1 MTSNT
6 RDAGPG
12 RSGTVPADA
21 PARPFVVGIGG
32 TTRANSSSER
42 VVRSVLAVAEAAGA
56 ATEHFGADR
65 IELPM
70 YAPERPG
77 RTPAATELVAAIRR
91 ADGLVIASP
100 GYHGGVSGLVKN
112 ALDYAEDLRDDAR
125 PYLDGRAV
133 GCIACAYGWQA
144 TTTTLVALRSIVHA
158 LRGWPTPLGIAMNSA
173 EPVFAPDGSIQH
185 PGAQAQVQLLGEQV
199 LQFAAAFAAA
209 R

>member
-1 MTSNT
+1 M
-6 RDAGPG
+6 
-12 RSGTVPADA
+12 SGNLREAPVTPLSIVPSEGSV
-21 PARPFVVGIGG
+21 RPFVVGIGG
-32 TTRANSSSER
+32 TTRANSSSEKA
-42 VVRSVLAVAEAAGA
+42 VRAVLAAAEAAGA
-56 ATEHFGADR
+56 TTEHFGADR

-77 RTPAATELVAAIRR
+77 RTEAATDLVDAIRR

-112 ALDYAEDLRDDAR
+112 ALDYVEDLRDDPR

-173 EPVFAPDGSIQH
+173 EPVFADDGAIQH
-185 PGAQAQVQLLGEQV
+185 AGAAAQVALLGDQIV
-199 LQFAAAFAAA
+199 QFATAFAAS